1 MSDKQRLEFDA
12 PPAASFDFGAAVP
25 AVSTAGPD
33 REDFGDDEDTGEASR
48 DGDPEP
54 PLTIYLVKQLE
65 LVVRALM
72 DDALRPQ
79 GLTTLQYTAL
89 SVLRR
94 RGKLSSA
101 QLARRSF
108 VTPQSMHEM
117 ILGLERSGLVVRER
131 DHTNRRV
138 LLIELTP
145 RGRQLV
151 KECTPLVREFEHR
164 ALESMSEGERFLF
177 RDCLRRGYASLAPLV
192 GRGPDPDDASARS

>member
-1 MSDKQRLEFDA
+1 MPEEQRLDTAALPDA
-12 PPAASFDFGAAVP
+12 RVDPDATVP
-25 AVSTAGPD
+25 AVDPGLAVG
-33 REDFGDDEDTGEASR
+33 GTGAELGAN
-48 DGDPEP
+48 DGDGEPEP

-72 DDALRPQ
+72 DEALRPR

-117 ILGLERSGLVVRER
+117 VLGLERGGLLMRER
-131 DHTNRRV
+131 DQTNRRV
-138 LLIELTP
+138 LLIELTA

-151 KECTPLVREFEHR
+151 AECAPLVREFEHR
-164 ALESMSEGERFLF
+164 ALETMSDGERYLF
-177 RDCLRRGYASLAPLV
+177 RDCLRRGYASLAPLA
-192 GRGPDPDDASARS
+192 GRGPDPDDASDRT